1 METEWEGGEVKGV
14 ACWCMCVCVLV
25 VECMFVCGY
34 DVTEGVRAAEQRR
47 PDSGKVTAERQR
59 EVPASAREGK

>member
-1 METEWEGGEVKGV
+1 M
-14 ACWCMCVCVLV
+14 
-25 VECMFVCGY
+25 CGY

-59 EVPASAREGK
+59 EVPASARGGK